1 MNFADETWVH
11 CPVTKNKN
19 KPECTFSSLSGKME
33 ASRIAFWTQYFHI
46 ARSKHNRVQEHL
58 FRYSGYVRGL
68 IIWLHM
74 PPSQK
79 SFSPIFFFFEVQN
92 VWPLMYTAFDRYWFN
107 MYSAIHQFSQN
118 VNTAISSP
126 TLPDPHCGEWDTTL
140 YNYYYIFRLLY
151 YYYYYYI
158 NYYMKTYNGWH
169 NYCYMNHFLNQVS

>member
-79 SFSPIFFFFEVQN
+79 SFSPIFFFLKCKMFDLLCTRLLTVIGSTGTQLYISLARMLIL
-92 VWPLMYTAFDRYWFN
+92 PSALLLCLIYTVVSEIQPYIITITF
-107 MYSAIHQFSQN
+107 
-118 VNTAISSP
+118 
-126 TLPDPHCGEWDTTL
+126 LG
-140 YNYYYIFRLLY
+140 YYITITITIL
-151 YYYYYYI
+151 I
-158 NYYMKTYNGWH
+158 TI
-169 NYCYMNHFLNQVS
+169 

>member
-1 MNFADETWVH
+1 MILAKVPLWYCKEPCENHVLYRPRESSRRSVCAWILLMKLWVH
-11 CPVTKNKN
+11 CTVTKDQN

-79 SFSPIFFFFEVQN
+79 SFSPIFFFWSAKCLTSYVHGF
-92 VWPLMYTAFDRYWFN
+92 WPLLVQQVLSYT
-107 MYSAIHQFSQN
+107 S
-118 VNTAISSP
+118 V
-126 TLPDPHCGEWDTTL
+126 
-140 YNYYYIFRLLY
+140 
-151 YYYYYYI
+151 
-158 NYYMKTYNGWH
+158 
-169 NYCYMNHFLNQVS
+169 

>member
-79 SFSPIFFFFEVQN
+79 SFSPIFFLKCKMFDLLCTRLLTVIGSTGTQLYISLARMLIL
-92 VWPLMYTAFDRYWFN
+92 PSALLLCLIYTVVSEIQPYIITITF
-107 MYSAIHQFSQN
+107 
-118 VNTAISSP
+118 
-126 TLPDPHCGEWDTTL
+126 LG
-140 YNYYYIFRLLY
+140 YYITITITIL
-151 YYYYYYI
+151 I
-158 NYYMKTYNGWH
+158 TIWKHIMDDIITVT
-169 NYCYMNHFLNQVS
+169 CIIS

>member
-68 IIWLHM
+68 IIWLQYANIEIQM
-74 PPSQK
+74 CLGTISASK
-79 SFSPIFFFFEVQN
+79 SENGSECGIGIDCPVNMNLIFF
-92 VWPLMYTAFDRYWFN
+92 
-107 MYSAIHQFSQN
+107 
-118 VNTAISSP
+118 
-126 TLPDPHCGEWDTTL
+126 
-140 YNYYYIFRLLY
+140 YNA
-151 YYYYYYI
+151 
-158 NYYMKTYNGWH
+158 H
-169 NYCYMNHFLNQVS
+169 NYE

>member
-79 SFSPIFFFFEVQN
+79 SFSPIFFFEVQN
-92 VWPLMYTAFDRYWFN
+92 V
-107 MYSAIHQFSQN
+107 
-118 VNTAISSP
+118 
-126 TLPDPHCGEWDTTL
+126 
-140 YNYYYIFRLLY
+140 
-151 YYYYYYI
+151 
-158 NYYMKTYNGWH
+158 
-169 NYCYMNHFLNQVS
+169 